1 MTPQALCWGESVMG
15 IDRRLNRLTERHK
28 KLTQS
33 ARLSFSSTRENLSR
47 LERAAHESDDR
58 LTGLDGKS

>member
-1 MTPQALCWGESVMG
+1 MG

-33 ARLSFSSTRENLSR
+33 ARLSFSSTRQNLSR
-47 LERAAHESDDR
+47 LERAARENDFR
-58 LTGLDGKS
+58 FTVIEGKA